1 VPDRRS
7 PRLISAMLERDDDA
21 FGPGDFVTDRLP
33 LDYEPTAYA
42 NFQAKQDQTIKL
54 VLQP

>member
-21 FGPGDFVTDRLP
+21 FGLGDFVTHWLP
-33 LDYEPTAYA
+33 LDDEPTAYA
-42 NFQAKQDQTIKL
+42 NFQARQYQTIKL

>member
-33 LDYEPTAYA
+33 LDYEATAYA